1 MIIVTGGAGFI
12 GSCLVKEL
20 EVRGARDIVVCDL
33 LGTDDKWKNIAK
45 RELADLIPPDELPAF
60 LNDNAVDIE
69 TVFHMGAV
77 SNTTECDADLIVRS
91 NIRLSIY
98 LWDWCAANDTN
109 LVYASS
115 AATYG
120 DGNQGFEGADTIN
133 GLAKLRPMNAYGWS
147 KHAFDRRIARIVSE
161 NGPRP
166 PHWAGLKFFNVYG
179 PNEYH
184 KGGMISV
191 ALKNFREIEKTGK
204 AVLFRSHNPDYPDG
218 GQQRDEFR
226 STRGVSIDS
235 GMVLLDGDGRLHG
248 ERPLPSVPPAEV
260 AGQHQHAL
268 VMGRTRQ
275 LRLPLDVDDAPMAA
289 RARGCRDAQ
298 WSPETGAAG
307 VDHGEP
313 IDLSPRGP
321 GGGDVQGAPGEGP
334 VEVAPVGPVPLLSCF
349 ECASDVAVRHERPG
363 RDVVRFAHHI
373 GQGPHRQTD
382 LPR

>member
-60 LNDNAVDIE
+60 LNDNAGDIE

-218 GQQRDEFR
+218 GQKRDFVWVGDCVDIALWLEDNPSAQGIFNVGTGEARTFEDLAR
-226 STRGVSIDS
+226 SVFTAMSR
-235 GMVLLDGDGRLHG
+235 
-248 ERPLPSVPPAEV
+248 
-260 AGQHQHAL
+260 
-268 VMGRTRQ
+268 
-275 LRLPLDVDDAPMAA
+275 DVDIEFVDTPEAIRDRYQYFTQADMS
-289 RARGCRDAQ
+289 RLRDAGYDRLAT
-298 WSPETGAAG
+298 SLEDG
-307 VDHGEP
+307 VGQYV
-313 IDLSPRGP
+313 
-321 GGGDVQGAPGEGP
+321 GDYLTAEDPY
-334 VEVAPVGPVPLLSCF
+334 A
-349 ECASDVAVRHERPG
+349 
-363 RDVVRFAHHI
+363 
-373 GQGPHRQTD
+373 
-382 LPR
+382 

>member
-20 EVRGARDIVVCDL
+20 EVQGARDIVVCDL

-60 LNDNAVDIE
+60 LNDNAGDIE

-204 AVLFRSHNPDYPDG
+204 AVLFPIPQPGLSGWRTEARFRLGRRLRRYRALAG
-218 GQQRDEFR
+218 GQ
-226 STRGVSIDS
+226 
-235 GMVLLDGDGRLHG
+235 
-248 ERPLPSVPPAEV
+248 
-260 AGQHQHAL
+260 
-268 VMGRTRQ
+268 
-275 LRLPLDVDDAPMAA
+275 
-289 RARGCRDAQ
+289 
-298 WSPETGAAG
+298 
-307 VDHGEP
+307 
-313 IDLSPRGP
+313 
-321 GGGDVQGAPGEGP
+321 
-334 VEVAPVGPVPLLSCF
+334 PVGTGNFQC
-349 ECASDVAVRHERPG
+349 RHR
-363 RDVVRFAHHI
+363 RSADFRRF
-373 GQGPHRQTD
+373 GSLGFYCD
-382 LPR
+382 EPRC